1 MERPPLE
8 PEIRQFIGTLAACD
22 WLDTTLAH
30 IPMGKRA
37 DYYFRI
43 PNIIVEQKGIHV
55 DRRSYLANAMQ
66 RAYVLVRKN
75 GMDDQQFWDFAA
87 RSGGPFSDNMLALM
101 NERINGWEE
110 SDKKELIQLHFKT
123 VKFLEKPFSVANKQ
137 IANTKH
143 ILGHQ
148 DAGGLV
154 LLVNDVGGHIPPMWL
169 GAEVSN
175 LLNQKFGGKP
185 RFGDVDGVILLQR
198 LRNFSNLP
206 GMSLYYRRI
215 PPNPSVD
222 KFAADFLTSWGNS
235 RGGFIPFRSDGVRI
249 G

>member
-87 RSGGPFSDNMLALM
+87 RSGGRLARAVTGCDEDLGGPFRAACGVD
-101 NERINGWEE
+101 
-110 SDKKELIQLHFKT
+110 
-123 VKFLEKPFSVANKQ
+123 
-137 IANTKH
+137 
-143 ILGHQ
+143 
-148 DAGGLV
+148 
-154 LLVNDVGGHIPPMWL
+154 GGHAKPHLI
-169 GAEVSN
+169 
-175 LLNQKFGGKP
+175 GGVP
-185 RFGDVDGVILLQR
+185 QYSHVRT
-198 LRNFSNLP
+198 LP
-206 GMSLYYRRI
+206 IS
-215 PPNPSVD
+215 P
-222 KFAADFLTSWGNS
+222 W
-235 RGGFIPFRSDGVRI
+235 
-249 G
+249 